1 MKRPDPADRPLTVLQ
16 VVPALDSGG
25 AEQTCI
31 EIAGALTAV
40 GSRALATGAPGRLV
54 PAFEAAGGTFHPLP
68 LKTKSPLGLYRN
80 AARIAHLIEAES
92 VDIVH
97 ARSRAPAWSALL
109 AARRTG
115 RPFVT
120 TYHGIYG
127 ERSAAKRLYNSVM
140 ARGDR
145 VIANSDFTADL
156 IRTRYGTPTERV
168 VVIHRGIEPD
178 RFDPARFDD
187 AAVMAQRRSW
197 GVPDGAPVVLLP
209 GRLTAWKGQET
220 AIRALAQAGPDGRPD
235 ARLVLV
241 GGDQGRDAYH
251 AQLKALTAE
260 LGLAERVVFAGH
272 SDDMARAFAASDV
285 ALSTSTKPEAF
296 GRVVVEAQAMGL
308 PVIASELGPVAE
320 TVVAPPHSEEAART
334 GWLVPPADPTALAA
348 AIDEVLALPP
358 EAKHTLAA
366 RARAHV
372 LGSFTVSRM
381 TEATLAVY
389 RQLVSAGTR

>member
-1 MKRPDPADRPLTVLQ
+1 MNHGDPAQRPLTVLQ

-40 GSRALATGAPGRLV
+40 GSRALATGEPGRLV
-54 PAFEAAGGTFHPLP
+54 PAFEAAGGRFHPLP

-80 AARIAHLIEAES
+80 AARIARLIEAES

-97 ARSRAPAWSALL
+97 ARSRAPAWSALI

-127 ERSAAKRLYNSVM
+127 ERSTLKRFYNSVM
-140 ARGDR
+140 ARGDL
-145 VIANSDFTADL
+145 VIANSGFTADL
-156 IRTRYGTPTERV
+156 IRTRYETPTERV
-168 VVIHRGIEPD
+168 VVIHRGIDPVAFD
-178 RFDPARFDD
+178 PTRFDAE
-187 AAVMAQRRSW
+187 AIAAQRRTW

-220 AIRALAQAGPDGRPD
+220 AIRALPLVVGESTPPPI
-235 ARLVLV
+235 LVLV
-241 GGDQGRDAYH
+241 GGDQGRDAYR
-251 AQLKALTAE
+251 AQLRALTDD
-260 LGLAERVVFAGH
+260 LGLGERVVFAGH
-272 SDDMARAFAASDV
+272 SDDVARAFAAADV

-308 PVIASELGPVAE
+308 PVIASDLGPVAE
-320 TVVAPPHSEEAART
+320 TVVAPPHSDEAART
-334 GWLVPPADPTALAA
+334 GWLVPPADPPALAA
-348 AIDEVLALPP
+348 AIGEVLTLPREAMQAL
-358 EAKHTLAA
+358 AV

-372 LGSFTVSRM
+372 LGTFTVSRM
-381 TEATLAVY
+381 TDATLAVY
-389 RQLVSAGTR
+389 RQLDSGRNR